1 MLSGRDA
8 DSFAKISTR
17 ARARHKKG
25 LFPPAP
31 ASEALS
37 APPPECDAT
46 RSRAKFLAAN
56 TLFTY
61 TR

>member
-1 MLSGRDA
+1 VS
-8 DSFAKISTR
+8 AKLGIAVDVQR
-17 ARARHKKG
+17 PRVGVEHRLIGA
-25 LFPPAP
+25 PAP